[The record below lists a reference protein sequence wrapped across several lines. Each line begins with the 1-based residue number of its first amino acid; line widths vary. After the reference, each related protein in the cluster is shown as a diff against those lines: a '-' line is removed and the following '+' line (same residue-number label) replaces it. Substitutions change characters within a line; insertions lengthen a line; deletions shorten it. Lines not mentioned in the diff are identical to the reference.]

1 MVRKDGGWGSP
12 RHPSEFAPSLKHLLV
27 KTYLVCMFWLHLFSW
42 QKIQIWSSLV
52 EKKSLSSAPIST
64 EVSTVN
70 MTLSNVSLDRSASND
85 HCTLQSLFLWLI
97 SWQYC
102 NVLVHQPKALRTL
115 DMYEVVTL
123 TSKTRNSLFTK
134 AGEVNSLLWRSH
146 MSTHLLWK
154 SVNFLGIMLSRRVA
168 GARTP
173 VLLYR
178 FTNLKIDCS
187 CCYIVFTM

>member
-1 MVRKDGGWGSP
+1 
-12 RHPSEFAPSLKHLLV
+12 
-27 KTYLVCMFWLHLFSW
+27 
-42 QKIQIWSSLV
+42 
-52 EKKSLSSAPIST
+52 
-64 EVSTVN
+64 

-146 MSTHLLWK
+146 MSMHLLWK

>member
-27 KTYLVCMFWLHLFSW
+27 KTYFVCMFWLHLFSW

-52 EKKSLSSAPIST
+52 KKSLSSAPIST
-64 EVSTVN
+64 EVSKVN
-70 MTLSNVSLDRSASND
+70 MTLSNVSLDLSASND

-102 NVLVHQPKALRTL
+102 YVLVHQPKALRTL

-123 TSKTRNSLFTK
+123 TSKTRNSLSILRLAKLIDCCDGATCQCTFY
-134 AGEVNSLLWRSH
+134 ESLLTS
-146 MSTHLLWK
+146 SEICCCL
-154 SVNFLGIMLSRRVA
+154 A
-168 GARTP
+168 
-173 VLLYR
+173 VLLGPEHLY
-178 FTNLKIDCS
+178 
-187 CCYIVFTM
+187 CYTVSQTWRLTV